1 MVKNTTKRKTSVPE
15 TTEIVTPTEKKFDV
29 FTFINDISKG
39 KKGLFSEE
47 TEDKYDAYIVNKA
60 FSLTPD
66 TILYANDMNLHYNL
80 PKLLQHDYLI
90 NSIRPRS
97 RYEKWPKREK
107 SSELDAIKEYY
118 KYNDAKAR
126 SALSILSKG
135 QIAIIQEKLE
145 KGGITK

>member
-1 MVKNTTKRKTSVPE
+1 MVKNTTKRKTSPQP
-15 TTEIVTPTEKKFDV
+15 TTDEAPVEKKFDV
-29 FTFINDISKG
+29 FTFVGDISKG

-47 TEDKYDAYIVNKA
+47 TADKYEAYIINKA
-60 FSLTPD
+60 FSLTAD
-66 TILYANDMNLHYNL
+66 TILYANDMNLYYNL
-80 PKLLQHDYLI
+80 PKILQHDYLI

-97 RYEKWPKREK
+97 RYEKWPKAEK
-107 SSELDAIKEYY
+107 SSDIDAIKEYY

-135 QIAIIQEKLE
+135 QLAIIKEKLE

>member
-1 MVKNTTKRKTSVPE
+1 MVKNTTKQKTSPQPKIEEAPV
-15 TTEIVTPTEKKFDV
+15 EKKFDV
-29 FTFINDISKG
+29 FTFVGDISKG
-39 KKGLFSEE
+39 KKYLFSEE
-47 TEDKYDAYIVNKA
+47 TADKYDAYIVNKA
-60 FSLTPD
+60 FSLTAD

-97 RYEKWPKREK
+97 RYEKWPKAEK
-107 SSELDAIKEYY
+107 SSDIDAIKEYY
-118 KYNDAKAR
+118 KYSDAKAR

-135 QIAIIQEKLE
+135 QLAIIKEKLE

>member
-1 MVKNTTKRKTSVPE
+1 MVKNTTKQKTSPQPK
-15 TTEIVTPTEKKFDV
+15 TEEAPVEKKFDV
-29 FTFINDISKG
+29 FTFVGDISKG
-39 KKGLFSEE
+39 KKYLFSEE
-47 TEDKYDAYIVNKA
+47 TADKYDAYIVNKA
-60 FSLTPD
+60 FSLTAD

-97 RYEKWPKREK
+97 RYEKWPKAEK
-107 SSELDAIKEYY
+107 SSDIDAIKEYY
-118 KYNDAKAR
+118 KYSDAKAR

-135 QIAIIQEKLE
+135 QLAIIKEKLE